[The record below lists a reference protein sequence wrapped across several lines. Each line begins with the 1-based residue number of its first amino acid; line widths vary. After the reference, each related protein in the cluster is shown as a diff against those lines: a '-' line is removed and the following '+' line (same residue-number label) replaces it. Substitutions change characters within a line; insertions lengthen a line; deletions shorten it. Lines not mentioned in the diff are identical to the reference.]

1 MFNSFFFIKK
11 KQMGEFWKLL
21 IYFFP
26 SVNLSTFANVLMGGG
41 GIAKFLISQ
50 NLKENRINLYF
61 IIYIYIYIILL
72 Y

>member
-1 MFNSFFFIKK
+1 LFNSFFFIKK

>member
-1 MFNSFFFIKK
+1 
-11 KQMGEFWKLL
+11 MGEFWKLL